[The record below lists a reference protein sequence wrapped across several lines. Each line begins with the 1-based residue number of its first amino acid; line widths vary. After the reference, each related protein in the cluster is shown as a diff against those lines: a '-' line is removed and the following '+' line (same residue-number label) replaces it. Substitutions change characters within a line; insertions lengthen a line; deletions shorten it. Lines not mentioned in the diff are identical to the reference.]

1 MNINNKWT
9 NQNLQIEGE
18 YLLRYGISQSSKTMM
33 NFIEK
38 IGHER
43 PLFGSNIPFG
53 TMEPH
58 GEPVDPKNHTYLCQ
72 CLGGSPAGER
82 NLPKHGRSIAERA
95 PIRSY
100 AFLHGKV
107 RACTP
112 KCVTARR
119 RGLLRRRMKWEL
131 GKVSLCRSGMTKRN
145 GYFLKI

>member
-38 IGHER
+38 IGRER

-72 CLGGSPAGER
+72 CLGGSPAG
-82 NLPKHGRSIAERA
+82 
-95 PIRSY
+95 
-100 AFLHGKV
+100 V
-107 RACTP
+107 
-112 KCVTARR
+112 
-119 RGLLRRRMKWEL
+119 
-131 GKVSLCRSGMTKRN
+131 
-145 GYFLKI
+145 

>member
-18 YLLRYGISQSSKTMM
+18 CLLRYDISQSSKTMM

-82 NLPKHGRSIAERA
+82 NPPKHGRSIAERA
-95 PIRSY
+95 PIRS
-100 AFLHGKV
+100 
-107 RACTP
+107 
-112 KCVTARR
+112 
-119 RGLLRRRMKWEL
+119 
-131 GKVSLCRSGMTKRN
+131 
-145 GYFLKI
+145 